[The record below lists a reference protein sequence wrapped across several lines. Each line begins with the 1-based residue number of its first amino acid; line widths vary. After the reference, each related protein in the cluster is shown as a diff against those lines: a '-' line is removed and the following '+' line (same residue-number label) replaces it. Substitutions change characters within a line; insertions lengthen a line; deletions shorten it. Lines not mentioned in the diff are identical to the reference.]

1 MNNIRRLIG
10 TNDIVF
16 KQNKKLIKLVL
27 LYDSSENA
35 ELLTKW
41 RKNNLRW
48 YDSYFIPTV
57 YKTKLWMQN
66 MIENCNDSM
75 LYIITVD
82 GERVGH
88 IGLSDYDKDDKS
100 VSIMSVVKGEN
111 ILFPRLMEIVSKGLL
126 DYSFEKLDIL
136 KIKIRVFSDN
146 FKAINLYERC
156 GLLTINLVPMR
167 RVFTEEGWTWKEC
180 SIEYNNNHYAERYM
194 NIMEIYRN
202 NVK

>member
-1 MNNIRRLIG
+1 
-10 TNDIVF
+10 
-16 KQNKKLIKLVL
+16 
-27 LYDSSENA
+27 
-35 ELLTKW
+35 
-41 RKNNLRW
+41 
-48 YDSYFIPTV
+48 
-57 YKTKLWMQN
+57 
-66 MIENCNDSM
+66 
-75 LYIITVD
+75 
-82 GERVGH
+82 
-88 IGLSDYDKDDKS
+88 
-100 VSIMSVVKGEN
+100 MSVVKGEN

-156 GLLTINLVPMR
+156 GLLTINSVPMR